1 MCTCSFS
8 YPHTWVG
15 TILSISVVTY
25 LAYKATV
32 DPESIAA
39 LEEDDFQRLKQE
51 YILALVSALCIN
63 IYIVGINQVWR
74 ANNLSPCLQLL
85 QNHLGDQNVSVFHL

>member
-25 LAYKATV
+25 IAYKATIEPASV
-32 DPESIAA
+32 AA
-39 LEEDDFQRLKQE
+39 LEGDGFQLLKQE

-63 IYIVGINQVWR
+63 IYIVGINQV
-74 ANNLSPCLQLL
+74 
-85 QNHLGDQNVSVFHL
+85 